1 MADGK
6 RSVATQTE
14 RGRPAHPGPGLG
26 LGPKAGAPPRPD
38 AVDRYR
44 HVYKYLSKGAYS
56 KALSPLQKRS
66 LRRYAANFAVEGGC
80 LYYVGPKKDE
90 KREVVADREK
100 RRQIFLECHFSDIGC
115 HLGQK
120 KTVHRIQCRYY
131 WLGIVKDVVDWIK
144 MCDTC
149 QRAEQYKNMSRKFRP
164 LKVTRPWEILGFDL
178 IGPFPET
185 TRGNTYIL
193 TVTDY
198 FTKWVEAI
206 PIQKK
211 DALSVARGLAATFYR
226 FGASKD
232 IFSNESRVFC
242 DEVSKNLFEGW
253 NINHKVTPAEHLQ
266 HTGLDDRTNEILKGA
281 IRNAVNSKQRNW
293 DDCLDPILFEFRTSV
308 NSSTKF
314 TPFFLLYNREARLS
328 SEGEFEIAHAYRLPE
343 TCAIKSESI
352 DEFTSSVSEQQ
363 NTVKEMV
370 IANIAAAHKREKKN
384 TKRKARK
391 GINFIAG
398 EEVFPGST
406 NPTTKK
412 HKKSHFLSFQ
422 IETTLSSEHSVTV

>member
-1 MADGK
+1 MA
-6 RSVATQTE
+6 E
-14 RGRPAHPGPGLG
+14 PGN
-26 LGPKAGAPPRPD
+26 KFSDIQR
-38 AVDRYR
+38 
-44 HVYKYLSKGAYS
+44 YLSDGRFPSTFCPAK
-56 KALSPLQKRS
+56 KKNLK
-66 LRRYAANFAVEGGC
+66 RYAQKFQLEGGC

-100 RRQIFLECHFSDIGC
+100 RRQIFLECHFSDIGS

-120 KTVHRIQCRYY
+120 KTVHRIQSRYY

-149 QRAEQYKNMSRKFRP
+149 QHAEHYKNMSRKSP
-164 LKVTRPWEILGFDL
+164 SLKVTRPWEILGFDL

-185 TRGNTYIL
+185 TCGNTYVL

-198 FTKWVEAI
+198 FTKWVEAV
-206 PIQKK
+206 PIMKK
-211 DALSVARGLAATFYR
+211 DASSVAKGLAATFYR

-232 IFSNESRVFC
+232 IFSNESRMFC
-242 DEVSKNLFEGW
+242 DEVSKNLLERW

-266 HTGLDDRTNEILKGA
+266 HTGLDNRTNEILKAA
-281 IRNAVNSKQRNW
+281 IRNAVISKQREW

-328 SEGEFEIAHAYRLPE
+328 SEGKFEIAHEHRSPE
-343 TCAIKSESI
+343 TCDIKTESI

-363 NTVKEMV
+363 SAVKEMV
-370 IANIAAAHKREKKN
+370 IANMAAAHKREKKN
-384 TKRKARK
+384 AKRKARK
-391 GINFIAG
+391 GIVLSAG
-398 EEVFPGST
+398 EEGFPGST
-406 NPTTKK
+406 DPTTKK
-412 HKKSHFLSFQ
+412 NKKSHFLSFQ
-422 IETTLSSEHSVTV
+422 IETTLSSEHNVNSGMA